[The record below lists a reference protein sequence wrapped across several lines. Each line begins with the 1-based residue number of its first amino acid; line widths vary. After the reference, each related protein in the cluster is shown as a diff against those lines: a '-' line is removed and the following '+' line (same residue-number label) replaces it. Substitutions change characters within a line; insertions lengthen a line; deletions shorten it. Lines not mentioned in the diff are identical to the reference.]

1 MTDLPDLCHP
11 HPRTAQQT
19 PAEQKGEQTE
29 THTHTHKHTHTR
41 QAWSQVNAPR
51 TVCEPSC
58 DHMIL
63 QRLMGGYPP
72 GRQVWV
78 LLGTSA

>member
-29 THTHTHKHTHTR
+29 THTHTHTHTR